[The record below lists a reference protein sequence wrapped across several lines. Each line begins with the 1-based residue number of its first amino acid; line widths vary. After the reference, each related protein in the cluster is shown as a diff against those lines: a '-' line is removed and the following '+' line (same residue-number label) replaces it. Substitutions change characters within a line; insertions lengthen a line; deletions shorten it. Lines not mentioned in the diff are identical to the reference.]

1 MAAVEPLMSDVVVV
15 GAGLCGLALA
25 RTLTGRG
32 LNVRVVDA
40 RDRVGGRA
48 LTTHC
53 EHTGQA
59 VDLGPV
65 WFWPE
70 TEPRIA
76 ALIDAIGL
84 DSFLQHD
91 PGDALWL
98 DDPNRAPERRQE
110 AGGVH
115 VGARRIA
122 GGTAHLVEALAGSLG
137 ADKLRL
143 GTAVLGL
150 QDRGNHIELRLSTG
164 ATWRARSVVLA
175 LPPRLVDERLRF
187 EPPLSDRVQQA
198 LRATPT
204 WMATQAKSVTTFDRP
219 FWREAGHS
227 GNAFVRHPQAV
238 LGEVFDVSEG
248 GGGAL
253 GGFAALS
260 PAQRDTFRRSLPL
273 LIESQLGQLYG
284 AAAQAGTLHW
294 LDWSQEPWTCS
305 QADLQTLPEPP
316 QADPLLRQPLW
327 GGRLWL
333 GGSETAAHGAGHME
347 GALESADRIA
357 HALLRQPIEALHPA
371 HATGSA
377 TTALH
382 LPKASEQSR
391 VHALRCFSERVQA
404 LRERAPDRY
413 RQHLTRLL
421 ASHQH
426 EQLTQRALLATVDL
440 VYSEALAEL
449 DAWLPALD
457 AAGVAIEQGRH
468 GLTAQLLGAFEGW
481 NKALLDAAL
490 TFNAGSCA
498 LSNFPDD
505 HQPDAELLQA
515 IGRDLAAAWREFALE
530 LNARLLAQAAELQH
544 A

>member
-1 MAAVEPLMSDVVVV
+1 MAAVETLMSDVVIV

-25 RTLTGRG
+25 RTLAGRG
-32 LNVRVVDA
+32 LNVRVVEA

-48 LTTHC
+48 LSTRC
-53 EHTGQA
+53 EHTGQS

-76 ALIDAIGL
+76 ALLDAIGL

-98 DDPNRAPERRQE
+98 TDPNRAPERRQE
-110 AGGVH
+110 DGGVH

-137 ADKLRL
+137 ADNLRL
-143 GTAVLGL
+143 GTAVQGL
-150 QDRGNHIELRLSTG
+150 RDRGTHIELRLDSG
-164 ATWRARSVVLA
+164 AIWRAQRVVLA
-175 LPPRLVDERLRF
+175 LPPRLVDEQLAC
-187 EPPLSDRVQQA
+187 EPPLSDAVRQA

-204 WMATQAKSVTTFDRP
+204 WMATQAKYVTTFDRP

-238 LGEVFDVSEG
+238 LGEIFDVSEG
-248 GGGAL
+248 QGGAL
-253 GGFAALS
+253 GGFAALN
-260 PAQRDTFRRSLPL
+260 PDQRDQFRRSLPL

-284 AAAQAGTLHW
+284 APAQMGTLHG
-294 LDWSQEPWTCS
+294 LDWAQEPWTCS
-305 QADLQTLPEPP
+305 RTDRETVPEPP
-316 QADPLLRQPLW
+316 LADPLLRQPLW

-357 HALLRQPIEALHPA
+357 HALLRQHAAVPHPPEPP
-371 HATGSA
+371 
-377 TTALH
+377 TAVH
-382 LPKASEQSR
+382 LPKPSEQSR
-391 VHALRCFSERVQA
+391 AHALQCFSDRVQA

-413 RQHLTRLL
+413 RQHVTRLL

-457 AAGVAIEQGRH
+457 APGVAIEQGRH
-468 GLTAQLLGAFEGW
+468 GLTAPLLGAFEGW

-490 TFNAGSCA
+490 AFNAGSCA
-498 LSNFPDD
+498 LSNFPAD

-530 LNARLLAQAAELQH
+530 LNARLVAQAAELQP